1 MFYDKY
7 IYILSLICFSRMDF
21 SQSIIASK
29 AKLEMWNDMRSS
41 FRTKHIND
49 SMLIK
54 DLVRWR
60 LYNVTLENSNI
71 MLLSA
76 NWTFFLWFVPLK
88 KSGSLNLPWSTKN
101 ISSVWNSHVQVY
113 RSIWRKTHNDVTD
126 KNNNVSSEASTVF
139 ITSITAC
146 PIGLTWILVIMFVST
161 FKTAVILYV

>member
-126 KNNNVSSEASTVF
+126 KNNNVSSE
-139 ITSITAC
+139 
-146 PIGLTWILVIMFVST
+146 GLDS
-161 FKTAVILYV
+161 LYH

>member
-1 MFYDKY
+1 LFYDKY